1 MSEILT
7 YSDLQL
13 VFMEA
18 RADLERM
25 LRRRLGSSPA
35 AADLTQDLYLRLR
48 HITAPFPDRHQARA
62 YLFRMAVNLV
72 TDHIRVEGRRAEFL
86 AGAVVLFDDVCD
98 GPERDALTRDQMRRI
113 EKALSELPS
122 RCRDVL
128 YMSRME
134 GKTHAEIAAE
144 LGVSRSLVEKYA
156 VRALL
161 HCRDRLRNSE

>member
-7 YSDLQL
+7 YSDLQS

-18 RADLERM
+18 RPDLERM

-35 AADLTQDLYLRLR
+35 AADLTQDLYLRLGS
-48 HITAPFPDRHQARA
+48 ITAPLPDRNQARA

-72 TDHIRVEGRRAEFL
+72 TDHMRVEGRRAEL
-86 AGAVVLFDDVCD
+86 LSGAVVLFDTVCD
-98 GPERDALTRDQMRRI
+98 GPERDALTRDQMRQV
-113 EKALSELPS
+113 EEALSELPP
-122 RCRDVL
+122 RCREVL

-161 HCRDRLRNSE
+161 HCRARLSES